1 MCVLQVLACS
11 CPSPQSTQLLR
22 IPSDPA
28 SEFGRAALA
37 PAPLVAGGYSVP
49 HGSQRLRTL
58 PAPRRVKRR
67 SRGALSGVKTPRTL
81 LSLTRG
87 VLRSTSLKGKQLRRG
102 GVLRSLAPGL
112 HLRPPGKDAAVEG
125 RWAVQFIR
133 PRQVLE
139 MIGVSRTTLWRM
151 VQAGTFPR
159 PVRIT
164 ERNCGFVLDTV
175 EAWMKARAAGIP
187 WGTDGALGDPAREKR
202 TTLGLARRAA
212 AQG

>member
-1 MCVLQVLACS
+1 MFVPLALLDAIVA
-11 CPSPQSTQLLR
+11 PSLR
-22 IPSDPA
+22 PGERIGPGRPRTGPA
-28 SEFGRAALA
+28 CGRGH
-37 PAPLVAGGYSVP
+37 PVP
-49 HGSQRLRTL
+49 HASQRLRTL

-67 SRGALSGVKTPRTL
+67 SRGALSGVKTTRTL

-164 ERNCGFVLDTV
+164 ERNCGFVLDNV

-187 WGTDGALGDPAREKR
+187 WGTDGALGGPAREKR